1 MSQTKNIAGLREVGI
16 VDVDWVGGKNASLGE
31 MIQYLSPL
39 GISIP
44 DGFVIT
50 VNAYRSFL
58 LFNTLDKFISEKLAD
73 INFENIESLRRVGLQ
88 IRSTIRNARFP
99 HELAAEIIDAYHKL
113 SEQYA
118 QTDTDVAV
126 RSSATAED
134 LPDASF
140 AGQQETYLNVRG
152 PAALIDA
159 VRNCFASLFTDRAIS
174 YRNSLQFEPLALGL
188 SVCIQKMVRSDL
200 GVSGVAFS
208 LDTESGFRDVVV
220 INGSYGLGELIVGY
234 SEQRDHLI
242 PRQSDHPELL
252 SFLHQKS
259 YFYFG

>member
-1 MSQTKNIAGLREVGI
+1 MVQTKLIVGLREVGI
-16 VDVDWVGGKNASLGE
+16 SDVDWVGGKNASLGE
-31 MIQYLSPL
+31 MIQHLSPL
-39 GISIP
+39 GINIP

-50 VNAYRSFL
+50 VNAYHQFIKT
-58 LFNTLDKFISEKLAD
+58 NELDKFIQEKLSEID
-73 INFENIESLRRVGLQ
+73 FENIESLRRVGLQ

-99 HELAAEIIDAYHKL
+99 HELSGEIIHAYHKL
-113 SEQYA
+113 SEQYKQA
-118 QTDTDVAV
+118 DTDVAV

-174 YRNSLQFEPLALGL
+174 YRNSLHFDPLALGL

-200 GVSGVAFS
+200 GVSGVAFFA
-208 LDTESGFRDVVV
+208 GHG
-220 INGSYGLGELIVGY
+220 IGI
-234 SEQRDHLI
+234 
-242 PRQSDHPELL
+242 
-252 SFLHQKS
+252 
-259 YFYFG
+259 